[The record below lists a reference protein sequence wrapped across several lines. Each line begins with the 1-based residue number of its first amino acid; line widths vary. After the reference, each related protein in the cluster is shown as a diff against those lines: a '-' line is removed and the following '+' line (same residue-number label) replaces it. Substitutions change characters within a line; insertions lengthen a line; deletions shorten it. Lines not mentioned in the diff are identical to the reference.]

1 MTILSEPP
9 VEVTGQQEDSTSLGG
24 FLEIPAGE
32 NCV

>member
-9 VEVTGQQEDSTSLGG
+9 VEVTGQQEDSTLGG

-32 NCV
+32 NCD